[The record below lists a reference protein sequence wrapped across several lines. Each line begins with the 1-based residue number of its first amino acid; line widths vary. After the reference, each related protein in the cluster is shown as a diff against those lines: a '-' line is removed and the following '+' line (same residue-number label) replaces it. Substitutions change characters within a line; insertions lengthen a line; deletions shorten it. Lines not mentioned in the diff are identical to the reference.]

1 MSLLSPTQRAVLR
14 ALDEDGIASTI
25 AAPTAQDY
33 VVFLKAPFA
42 LQIVGLQTQVTAGTL
57 TANVKV
63 GAVSVL
69 GLSAVDVT
77 VASLRTNPTIS
88 SPTTQV
94 PEGELIAI
102 TVSAVVGA
110 ANFSYVLYY
119 RRGN

>member
-69 GLSAVDVT
+69 GLSAVAVT